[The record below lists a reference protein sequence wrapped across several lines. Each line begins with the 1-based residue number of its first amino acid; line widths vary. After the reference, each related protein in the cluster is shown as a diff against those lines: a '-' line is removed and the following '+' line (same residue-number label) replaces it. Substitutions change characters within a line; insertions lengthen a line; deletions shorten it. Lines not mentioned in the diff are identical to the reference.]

1 MVIPVGTEEANEV
14 MGLSSPVV
22 LDHQFSVEGAF
33 GAGGTPSAVP
43 ADEDGRIASEV
54 AVGGPVVLELASL
67 RRKRSQSFS
76 Y

>member
-1 MVIPVGTEEANEV
+1 

-22 LDHQFSVEGAF
+22 LDQQFSVGGAF

-54 AVGGPVVLELASL
+54 AQ
-67 RRKRSQSFS
+67 RWRSAARWYLSWRALGE
-76 Y
+76 